1 MASRLTTAA
10 PPQIQ
15 CVAICSP
22 LERLG
27 PQTHHRSLALD
38 HCWPRR
44 SSALQSA
51 LDLFEQLLS
60 LSIAGDRL
68 GFQDFLGR
76 FRGQFSQG
84 WLLRW
89 FTLAGSGGEGLG

>member
-27 PQTHHRSLALD
+27 PQPHHRSLALD
-38 HCWPRR
+38 HYWPRR

-51 LDLFEQLLS
+51 IDLFEQLLS
-60 LSIAGDRL
+60 LSIAVDRL

-84 WLLRW
+84 RLLIR
-89 FTLAGSGGEGLG
+89 FTLAGIGNDGLS